1 MSLTLLSA
9 LSLHAPAGRQLAPMQ
24 PPVVGQLSVPHLAP
38 VAARERMRL
47 TALAAADRAPP
58 PVAKAA
64 DDWILDP
71 QRWTQLTLLSLLA
84 LLSDWV
90 CFSTAAV
97 PGEWM
102 SIEGHEASQLID
114 IFLCANV
121 VSCFLYTDIAANF
134 GLRRVIIGA
143 AWLMTAGCI
152 IRSGA
157 PFGLAFASAN
167 ELSRTMPG
175 YTAEVLGTI
184 LVGAAQPF
192 FQCSPPLLSATWFG
206 SSERALAT
214 ATAINFNQVGIATA
228 FIIGGSMATTPAGM
242 HAYFDVVTCAAFT
255 VAVATLLL
263 FRERPETPPSASA
276 AAAWAAEDAAQARR
290 EQADA
295 GGFSLRKLT
304 YPGKAIA
311 LLRAPGFLYPLAAF
325 VASIGCTNVVSTF
338 TAPELARAGL
348 QEGFGIDLAG
358 AGFQFAIVLGGI
370 ALGRFVDET
379 KQYKAVT
386 LTCLGVATSALF
398 VLGVGEGQLRSFS
411 PATIVLLLFALG
423 ATAGPVQPIS
433 AELAVE
439 VAYPCDENAV
449 EATQQLS
456 GNLFSALLVPIC
468 AGATSFDLTLGGLRA
483 DVEGDTLVLLALLGL
498 TAGYFIGFDAPLKRT
513 MLDET

>member
-1 MSLTLLSA
+1 LASTAEPRPPAVESARDKAWSLDGHRWIQLALLS
-9 LSLHAPAGRQLAPMQ
+9 S
-24 PPVVGQLSVPHLAP
+24 
-38 VAARERMRL
+38 
-47 TALAAADRAPP
+47 
-58 PVAKAA
+58 
-64 DDWILDP
+64 
-71 QRWTQLTLLSLLA
+71 LA

-121 VSCFLYTDIAANF
+121 FSCFLYTDVAAAF
-134 GLRRVIIGA
+134 GLRRVIQGA
-143 AWLMTAGCI
+143 AWLMAAGCVL
-152 IRSGA
+152 RSGA
-157 PFGLAFASAN
+157 PFGLFASADV
-167 ELSRTMPG
+167 LSRTMPG
-175 YTAEVLGTI
+175 YTAEVAGTI

-228 FIIGGSMATTPAGM
+228 FIVGGSMATTRAGM
-242 HAYFDVVTCAAFT
+242 HAYFDVVTCASVLVAIAT
-255 VAVATLLL
+255 VLL
-263 FRERPETPPSASA
+263 FRERPSEPPSASA
-276 AAAWAAEDAAQARR
+276 AAAWAAEDAERMKR
-290 EQADA
+290 ERD
-295 GGFSLRKLT
+295 GGEAPQFSLASLT
-304 YPGKAIA
+304 YPTKAAA
-311 LLRAPGFLYPLAAF
+311 LLKAPGFLYPLAAF

-338 TAPELARAGL
+338 TAPELARAGF

-370 ALGRFVDET
+370 ALGRYVDET

-386 LTCLGVATSALF
+386 LTCLGVAITALAI
-398 VLGVGEGQLRSFS
+398 LGVGEGQLRSFS
-411 PATIVLLLFALG
+411 PAAVVLLLLALG
-423 ATAGPVQPIS
+423 ATAGPVQPIA

-468 AGATSFDLTLGGLRA
+468 SGASGFDLTLGGLRA
-483 DVEGDTLVLLALLGL
+483 DVGGDTLVLLGLLAG
-498 TAGYFIGFDAPLKRT
+498 TAAYFASFDAPLRRAL
-513 MLDET
+513 LDAEAE